1 MAMKTQAQ
9 LIAKFGDPYKDRL
22 GFERKWMVLWVVPKD
37 IRTEIPCMPPKI
49 YLNKV
54 IRDVL
59 ENTFRDIIEQGLQ
72 AEIVSFDG
80 VFNIRSKRGSSGI
93 SLHSW
98 GIAIDINARLNPFRG
113 EVTWSDAFLQVWR
126 DAGWICGADWSTAS
140 KDGMHF
146 QWENF

>member
-1 MAMKTQAQ
+1 MKSQAQ
-9 LIAKFGDPYKDRL
+9 LIAKFGDPYKNRL
-22 GFERKWMVLWVVPKD
+22 AFESKWMVLWIVPDD
-37 IRTEIPCMPPKI
+37 IRKEIPVMPAKI

-59 ENTFRDIIEQGLQ
+59 ERTLRKLIELGLHE
-72 AEIVSFDG
+72 EIKTWDG
-80 VFNIRSKRGSSGI
+80 CFNIRAKRGSAGI

-98 GIAIDINARLNPFRG
+98 GIAVDLNAATNPFRG
-113 EVTWSDAFLQVWR
+113 KVNWSAAFLKVWR
-126 DAGWICGADWSTAS
+126 DIGWICGADWSAAS